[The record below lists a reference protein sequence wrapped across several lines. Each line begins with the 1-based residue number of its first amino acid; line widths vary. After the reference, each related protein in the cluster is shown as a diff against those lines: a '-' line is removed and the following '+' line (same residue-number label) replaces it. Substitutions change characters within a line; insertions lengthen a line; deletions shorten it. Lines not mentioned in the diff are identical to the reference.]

1 MTSAECSPLIA
12 PLDGKHE
19 TRVRTP
25 WQLPGPLGEYC
36 DSPPPPPSPPAPAGC
51 AASAAW
57 LTLALRCVWVMIAGD
72 PFRKMIDCDAV
83 NRRLAW
89 ILGPEFIVTGSYAI
103 VSQYGAAG
111 QRMHAG
117 PWYNWGHHY
126 RLPGSGR
133 PPLRSPGL
141 NLGWALRDVDTDRG
155 DGGVHSPH
163 NIKMHAIDAYSFDA
177 HALRSR

>member
-1 MTSAECSPLIA
+1 
-12 PLDGKHE
+12 
-19 TRVRTP
+19 
-25 WQLPGPLGEYC
+25 
-36 DSPPPPPSPPAPAGC
+36 
-51 AASAAW
+51 
-57 LTLALRCVWVMIAGD
+57 MIAGD

-126 RLPGSGR
+126 RLPRSGR

-155 DGGVHSPH
+155 DGGVHSLH
-163 NIKMHAIDAYSFDA
+163 NLYFIDAYILNAYVAYILRGAGNDHSWVSSHASTDPFATDA
-177 HALRSR
+177 VVRPAAGQAHQFQGR